1 MTPKLVQME
10 LPPKICYYPAS
21 VMPQCP
27 FLDDIF
33 AFIGS
38 DDELC
43 PMIKN
48 KKKAHPHFSK
58 VGHLKNQGPKKFHNL
73 TKK

>member
-1 MTPKLVQME
+1 
-10 LPPKICYYPAS
+10 
-21 VMPQCP
+21 MPQCP